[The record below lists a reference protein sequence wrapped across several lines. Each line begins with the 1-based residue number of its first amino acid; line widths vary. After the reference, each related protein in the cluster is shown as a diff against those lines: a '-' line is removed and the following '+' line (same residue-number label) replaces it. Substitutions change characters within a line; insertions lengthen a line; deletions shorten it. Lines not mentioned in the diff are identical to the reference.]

1 MIAIFFLQVLCR
13 FFEAFVIAIIAVAG
27 AQHGCTILAID
38 DIDQRRTPRTPLD
51 RLSSMTA
58 PPALKSSS

>member
-27 AQHGCTILAID
+27 ARHGCTILAID
-38 DIDQRRTPRTPLD
+38 EIDQRQAPRTPSIDCRQWLP
-51 RLSSMTA
+51 R
-58 PPALKSSS
+58 PP